1 MLCIASLRFGCVVMA
16 GCVAQ
21 GLPQKL
27 FQDQD
32 SDFVCRFLTKVTMA
46 GKHSAP
52 KVKAK
57 AKGKASAK
65 DASAEPATKKA
76 RVTGK
81 TPDANAKSMVD
92 LNHPTRKFME
102 AAGFAIIT

>member
-1 MLCIASLRFGCVVMA
+1 MLSWLVV
-16 GCVAQ
+16 
-21 GLPQKL
+21 LPKACLKSCFKIRIQI
-27 FQDQD
+27 
-32 SDFVCRFLTKVTMA
+32 SFVGSSQHFRTKVTMA

-102 AAGFAIIT
+102 AAGFASIT